1 MWDISMST
9 MYYSTHVMDICGEKD
24 FPIVTNFPC
33 GHGTHQATLP
43 ISLPV
48 ELKVESDL
56 SIKLLEPAV
65 Q

>member
-1 MWDISMST
+1 VPFGKT
-9 MYYSTHVMDICGEKD
+9 PYERVREICGKKEV
-24 FPIVTNFPC
+24 PLETNFPG

-48 ELKVESDL
+48 EWIAERDL
-56 SIKLLEPAV
+56 SIKPLEPAV